1 VTKLRL
7 KQKEAE
13 GIAEQRQ
20 GRRGPASVV
29 GSAASAIACAAGAG
43 LGLGGA
49 AAVPLWQL
57 GYVACFCTKLSDTT
71 ASEVGKAF
79 GKTT

>member
-1 VTKLRL
+1 MTKLRL

-13 GIAEQRQ
+13 GIAEQRR
-20 GRRGPASVV
+20 GRRGPGSVV
-29 GSAASAIACAAGAG
+29 GSAAAAVACAVGVT
-43 LGLGGA
+43 LGVGGG

-57 GYVACFCTKLSDTT
+57 GYVASFCTKLGDTT
-71 ASEVGKAF
+71 ASEVGKAY